1 MYVPELRKYAE
12 DTEEV
17 VDNEGK
23 LRRVTRSVNIPQLLL
38 LNRLKNFMKNTNRK
52 MLKDM
57 LESKEKGR
65 RPSQLLFHKNMLKL
79 ELDSTMS
86 QSLIEFGN

>member
-38 LNRLKNFMKNTNRK
+38 LNRLENFMKNTNTK
-52 MLKDM
+52 MFEDM

-65 RPSQLLFHKNMLKL
+65 RPSQLLFHKNMK
-79 ELDSTMS
+79 SVYPYYY
-86 QSLIEFGN
+86 

>member
-38 LNRLKNFMKNTNRK
+38 LNRLKNFMKNTNTK
-52 MLKDM
+52 MFEDM

-65 RPSQLLFHKNMLKL
+65 RPSQLLFHKNMLK
-79 ELDSTMS
+79 SVYPYYY
-86 QSLIEFGN
+86 